1 MEDNT
6 NNEKVF
12 HASRLEKL
20 ILLKC
25 PFSNQS
31 NLQINAVPIKIPM
44 GFFTVL
50 NKYNYK
56 ICMESEK
63 IPNNKAILTKK
74 SKARDIMSRISK
86 SYHKVIVIQLYGTG
100 IKYLVLIKNFLIYQ
114 SSFPYLFSLVCLF
127 LIVNGE
133 TLSTYYNHRVFPG
146 IKYIIYNLAPQRI

>member
-6 NNEKVF
+6 NKWKVF

-56 ICMESEK
+56 ICMKSEK
-63 IPNNKAILTKK
+63 IPNNKSNLNKEE
-74 SKARDIMSRISK
+74 
-86 SYHKVIVIQLYGTG
+86 
-100 IKYLVLIKNFLIYQ
+100 Q
-114 SSFPYLFSLVCLF
+114 S
-127 LIVNGE
+127 
-133 TLSTYYNHRVFPG
+133 
-146 IKYIIYNLAPQRI
+146 